1 MLKSILSILLLLS
14 ILVPIHVSS
23 QPSKSYKKD
32 QKTRDKSRAGS
43 ESFANDQEAAAAV
56 LKHYKQELTALDQER
71 LDAEASGD
79 IEKLAKVEQKIRQ
92 VKGQMRFTKNKIEED
107 IVKEYNK
114 IQEKHVR
121 KRMKKNKKKSK
132 RINENKR
139 EPFFKR
145 IFKKK
150 RR

>member
-1 MLKSILSILLLLS
+1 MLSLLAP
-14 ILVPIHVSS
+14 VYATA

-32 QKTRDKSRAGS
+32 EKARKKSRAGS
-43 ESFANDQEAAAAV
+43 ESFANDQEAASAV

-79 IEKLAKVEQKIRQ
+79 MEKLAKIEQKIRQ
-92 VKGQMRFTKNKIEED
+92 VKGEMCFTKQKIEED
-107 IVKEYNK
+107 IIKEYNK

-121 KRMKKNKKKSK
+121 KRMKKSKKKSK

-145 IFKKK
+145 LFRKK

>member
-1 MLKSILSILLLLS
+1 
-14 ILVPIHVSS
+14 VAPIRVSS

-32 QKTRDKSRAGS
+32 QKARDKTRAGS
-43 ESFANDQEAAAAV
+43 ENFANDVEASSQV
-56 LKHYKQELTALDQER
+56 LKKYKQQLTLLDQER

-79 IEKLAKVEQKIRQ
+79 MEQLAKVEQKIRR
-92 VKGQMRFTKNKIEED
+92 VKGEMRFAKDKIEQD
-107 IVKEYNK
+107 IIKEYNK

-121 KRMKKNKKKSK
+121 KRMKKSKKKSN
-132 RINENKR
+132 RVNENKK

-145 IFKKK
+145 LFKKK